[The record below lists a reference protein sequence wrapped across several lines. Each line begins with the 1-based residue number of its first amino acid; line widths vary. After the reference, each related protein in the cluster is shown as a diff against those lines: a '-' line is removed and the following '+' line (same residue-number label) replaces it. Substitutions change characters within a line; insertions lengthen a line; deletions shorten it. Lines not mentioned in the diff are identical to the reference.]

1 MQKRMFV
8 IFLLLFAAV
17 TLAAQSKKLRPGF
30 NLFSKEQDVQLGKE
44 SAAEV
49 EKKMKVVDNPEL
61 QAYIG
66 TVGKKLT
73 SSADAGEFPYTF
85 KVVVDKS
92 INAFALPGG
101 PMYIHTGLL
110 AAADNES
117 QMAGV
122 MAHEVSHVALRHGT
136 NQASKQQMLQLPAML
151 VGQTTG
157 SGSLLGTLSQLGI
170 NLGANSVLLKFSRS
184 AETEA
189 DLLGTRL
196 MHTAGYNPA
205 ELANFFRKLE
215 AEGGNQNKLVE
226 MFMASHP
233 NPGNRVQAVQKEA
246 KSLPSRSY
254 NGETGQFRKTA
265 SIEVLG
271 TDVMVSDAARR
282 LALIEDRPARRV
294 VDLLQANAGPIDR
307 GRVADR
313 SCALQLGHRRP
324 LFGRL
329 GTSQDAGILLTV
341 QSHRIVDDAVGAA
354 RSLPHRVVGRDAA
367 DAQETRSKTTV
378 LARRFGWAVRLAI
391 VQASDHKASG
401 VLPPVLDHQAGSVK
415 AGSGSEKPRRS
426 WICCSVRTT
435 VSAYR
440 FSRYS

>member
-1 MQKRMFV
+1 LLTNIVKEKHMQKRMFV
-8 IFLLLFAAV
+8 IFVLMLTAV
-17 TLAAQSKKLRPGF
+17 TPAAQSKKPKPGF

-73 SSADAGEFPYTF
+73 SSADAGEFPYSF

-151 VGQTTG
+151 MGQATG
-157 SGSLLGTLSQLGI
+157 SGGLLGTLSQLGI

-196 MHTAGYNPA
+196 MHNAGYDPA

-246 KSLPSRSY
+246 KSLPSRTY
-254 NGETGQFRKTA
+254 NGETGQFR
-265 SIEVLG
+265 S
-271 TDVMVSDAARR
+271 MQ
-282 LALIEDRPARRV
+282 ALVAKV
-294 VDLLQANAGPIDR
+294 AGK
-307 GRVADR
+307 
-313 SCALQLGHRRP
+313 QN
-324 LFGRL
+324 
-329 GTSQDAGILLTV
+329 
-341 QSHRIVDDAVGAA
+341 
-354 RSLPHRVVGRDAA
+354 
-367 DAQETRSKTTV
+367 
-378 LARRFGWAVRLAI
+378 
-391 VQASDHKASG
+391 
-401 VLPPVLDHQAGSVK
+401 
-415 AGSGSEKPRRS
+415 
-426 WICCSVRTT
+426 
-435 VSAYR
+435 
-440 FSRYS
+440 

>member
-1 MQKRMFV
+1 VTSIVKEKPMQKNLLF
-8 IFLLLFAAV
+8 IFMLLLAAGA
-17 TLAAQSKKLRPGF
+17 LLAQSKKLRPGF

-61 QAYIG
+61 QTYIG

-73 SSADAGEFPYTF
+73 SSADAGEFPYSF

-151 VGQTTG
+151 VGQASG
-157 SGSLLGTLSQLGI
+157 SGGLLGTLSQLGI

-196 MHTAGYNPA
+196 MHSAGYNPT

-246 KSLPSRSY
+246 KSLPSRTY
-254 NGETGQFRKTA
+254 NGETGQFR
-265 SIEVLG
+265 S
-271 TDVMVSDAARR
+271 MQ
-282 LALIEDRPARRV
+282 ALVAKV
-294 VDLLQANAGPIDR
+294 AGK
-307 GRVADR
+307 
-313 SCALQLGHRRP
+313 QN
-324 LFGRL
+324 
-329 GTSQDAGILLTV
+329 
-341 QSHRIVDDAVGAA
+341 
-354 RSLPHRVVGRDAA
+354 
-367 DAQETRSKTTV
+367 
-378 LARRFGWAVRLAI
+378 
-391 VQASDHKASG
+391 
-401 VLPPVLDHQAGSVK
+401 
-415 AGSGSEKPRRS
+415 
-426 WICCSVRTT
+426 
-435 VSAYR
+435 
-440 FSRYS
+440 

>member
-1 MQKRMFV
+1 MLKRMFV
-8 IFLLLFAAV
+8 IFMLLLTAV
-17 TLAAQSKKLRPGF
+17 ALAAQSKKLRPGF

-66 TVGKKLT
+66 TVGRKLT
-73 SSADAGEFPYTF
+73 SSADAGEFPYSF

-151 VGQTTG
+151 VGQAAG
-157 SGSLLGTLSQLGI
+157 SGGLLGTLSQLGI

-189 DLLGTRL
+189 DLLGTHL
-196 MHTAGYNPA
+196 MHSAGYNPI

-246 KSLPSRSY
+246 KSLPSRTY
-254 NGETGQFRKTA
+254 NGETGQFR
-265 SIEVLG
+265 S
-271 TDVMVSDAARR
+271 MQ
-282 LALIEDRPARRV
+282 AL
-294 VDLLQANAGPIDR
+294 
-307 GRVADR
+307 VAK
-313 SCALQLGHRRP
+313 
-324 LFGRL
+324 
-329 GTSQDAGILLTV
+329 
-341 QSHRIVDDAVGAA
+341 VG
-354 RSLPHRVVGRDAA
+354 GK
-367 DAQETRSKTTV
+367 QN
-378 LARRFGWAVRLAI
+378 
-391 VQASDHKASG
+391 
-401 VLPPVLDHQAGSVK
+401 
-415 AGSGSEKPRRS
+415 
-426 WICCSVRTT
+426 
-435 VSAYR
+435 
-440 FSRYS
+440 

>member
-8 IFLLLFAAV
+8 IFLLLLTTV

-73 SSADAGEFPYTF
+73 SSADAGEFPYSF

-110 AAADNES
+110 AADDNES

-157 SGSLLGTLSQLGI
+157 SGGLLGTLSQVGI

-196 MHTAGYNPA
+196 MHNAGYNPA
-205 ELANFFRKLE
+205 ELTNFFRKLE

-246 KSLPSRSY
+246 KSLPSRTY
-254 NGETGQFRKTA
+254 NGETGQFR
-265 SIEVLG
+265 S
-271 TDVMVSDAARR
+271 MQ
-282 LALIEDRPARRV
+282 ALVAKV
-294 VDLLQANAGPIDR
+294 AGK
-307 GRVADR
+307 
-313 SCALQLGHRRP
+313 QN
-324 LFGRL
+324 
-329 GTSQDAGILLTV
+329 
-341 QSHRIVDDAVGAA
+341 
-354 RSLPHRVVGRDAA
+354 
-367 DAQETRSKTTV
+367 
-378 LARRFGWAVRLAI
+378 
-391 VQASDHKASG
+391 
-401 VLPPVLDHQAGSVK
+401 
-415 AGSGSEKPRRS
+415 
-426 WICCSVRTT
+426 
-435 VSAYR
+435 
-440 FSRYS
+440 

>member
-1 MQKRMFV
+1 MLKRMCV
-8 IFLLLFAAV
+8 IFMLFLAAV
-17 TLAAQSKKLRPGF
+17 TLAAQNKKLKPGF

-49 EKKMKVVDNPEL
+49 EKKMKVVDNSEL

-73 SSADAGEFPYTF
+73 SSADAGEFPYSF

-151 VGQTTG
+151 ASQATG
-157 SGSLLGTLSQLGI
+157 SGGMLGTLSQLGI
-170 NLGANSVLLKFSRS
+170 NLGANSVLLKFSRG

-196 MHTAGYNPA
+196 MHNAGYNPA
-205 ELANFFRKLE
+205 ELASFFRKLE
-215 AEGGNQNKLVE
+215 AEGGNQNKLFE

-233 NPGNRVQAVQKEA
+233 NPGNRVEAVQKEA

-254 NGETGQFRKTA
+254 NGETGQFRN
-265 SIEVLG
+265 
-271 TDVMVSDAARR
+271 MQ
-282 LALIEDRPARRV
+282 ALVAKV
-294 VDLLQANAGPIDR
+294 AG
-307 GRVADR
+307 
-313 SCALQLGHRRP
+313 
-324 LFGRL
+324 
-329 GTSQDAGILLTV
+329 
-341 QSHRIVDDAVGAA
+341 
-354 RSLPHRVVGRDAA
+354 
-367 DAQETRSKTTV
+367 K
-378 LARRFGWAVRLAI
+378 
-391 VQASDHKASG
+391 
-401 VLPPVLDHQAGSVK
+401 
-415 AGSGSEKPRRS
+415 
-426 WICCSVRTT
+426 
-435 VSAYR
+435 
-440 FSRYS
+440 

>member
-8 IFLLLFAAV
+8 IFLLLLTAV

-49 EKKMKVVDNPEL
+49 EKKMKVVDSPEL

-73 SSADAGEFPYTF
+73 SSADAGEFPYSF

-151 VGQTTG
+151 ASQATG
-157 SGSLLGTLSQLGI
+157 SGGMLGTLSALGI
-170 NLGANSVLLKFSRS
+170 NLGANSVLLKFSRG

-196 MHTAGYNPA
+196 MHNAGYNPA

-254 NGETGQFRKTA
+254 NGETGQFRN
-265 SIEVLG
+265 
-271 TDVMVSDAARR
+271 MQ
-282 LALIEDRPARRV
+282 AL
-294 VDLLQANAGPIDR
+294 
-307 GRVADR
+307 VAK
-313 SCALQLGHRRP
+313 
-324 LFGRL
+324 
-329 GTSQDAGILLTV
+329 
-341 QSHRIVDDAVGAA
+341 
-354 RSLPHRVVGRDAA
+354 VVGE
-367 DAQETRSKTTV
+367 QN
-378 LARRFGWAVRLAI
+378 
-391 VQASDHKASG
+391 
-401 VLPPVLDHQAGSVK
+401 
-415 AGSGSEKPRRS
+415 
-426 WICCSVRTT
+426 
-435 VSAYR
+435 
-440 FSRYS
+440 

>member
-1 MQKRMFV
+1 MLKRICV
-8 IFLLLFAAV
+8 IFMLS
-17 TLAAQSKKLRPGF
+17 LAAATLVGQSKKLKPGF

-73 SSADAGEFPYTF
+73 SSADAGEFPYSF

-151 VGQTTG
+151 ASQATG
-157 SGSLLGTLSQLGI
+157 GGGMLGTLSQLGI
-170 NLGANSVLLKFSRS
+170 NLGANSVLLKFSRG

-196 MHTAGYNPA
+196 MHNAGYNPT

-254 NGETGQFRKTA
+254 NGETGQFRN
-265 SIEVLG
+265 
-271 TDVMVSDAARR
+271 MQ
-282 LALIEDRPARRV
+282 AL
-294 VDLLQANAGPIDR
+294 
-307 GRVADR
+307 VAK
-313 SCALQLGHRRP
+313 
-324 LFGRL
+324 
-329 GTSQDAGILLTV
+329 
-341 QSHRIVDDAVGAA
+341 VG
-354 RSLPHRVVGRDAA
+354 G
-367 DAQETRSKTTV
+367 K
-378 LARRFGWAVRLAI
+378 
-391 VQASDHKASG
+391 
-401 VLPPVLDHQAGSVK
+401 
-415 AGSGSEKPRRS
+415 
-426 WICCSVRTT
+426 
-435 VSAYR
+435 
-440 FSRYS
+440 

>member
-1 MQKRMFV
+1 MKKRTL
-8 IFLLLFAAV
+8 ILFILSLTVV
-17 TLAAQSKKLRPGF
+17 TLAAQTKKFRPGF

-49 EKKMKVVDNPEL
+49 EKKMKVIDSPEL
-61 QAYIG
+61 QAYIA

-73 SSADAGEFPYTF
+73 SSPDAGEFPYTF

-101 PMYIHTGLL
+101 PMYIHTGLI

-151 VGQTTG
+151 VGQATG
-157 SGSLLGTLSQLGI
+157 SGGLLGTLGQLGI
-170 NLGANSVLLKFSRS
+170 NLGANSVLLKFSRG

-196 MHTAGYNPA
+196 MSAAGYNPI

-226 MFMASHP
+226 MFMSSHP

-246 KSLPSRSY
+246 KSLPARTY
-254 NGETGQFRKTA
+254 NGETGQFRSMQMLVAK
-265 SIEVLG
+265 G
-271 TDVMVSDAARR
+271 
-282 LALIEDRPARRV
+282 
-294 VDLLQANAGPIDR
+294 AG
-307 GRVADR
+307 
-313 SCALQLGHRRP
+313 
-324 LFGRL
+324 
-329 GTSQDAGILLTV
+329 
-341 QSHRIVDDAVGAA
+341 
-354 RSLPHRVVGRDAA
+354 
-367 DAQETRSKTTV
+367 K
-378 LARRFGWAVRLAI
+378 
-391 VQASDHKASG
+391 
-401 VLPPVLDHQAGSVK
+401 
-415 AGSGSEKPRRS
+415 
-426 WICCSVRTT
+426 
-435 VSAYR
+435 
-440 FSRYS
+440 

>member
-1 MQKRMFV
+1 MHKRMFV
-8 IFLLLFAAV
+8 IFMLLFTAV

-66 TVGKKLT
+66 TVGRKLT

-151 VGQTTG
+151 VGQATG
-157 SGSLLGTLSQLGI
+157 SGGLLGTLSQLGI
-170 NLGANSVLLKFSRS
+170 NLGANSVLLKFSRG

-196 MHTAGYNPA
+196 MHNAGYNPT

-254 NGETGQFRKTA
+254 NGETGQFR
-265 SIEVLG
+265 S
-271 TDVMVSDAARR
+271 MQ
-282 LALIEDRPARRV
+282 ALVARV
-294 VDLLQANAGPIDR
+294 VAKQN
-307 GRVADR
+307 
-313 SCALQLGHRRP
+313 
-324 LFGRL
+324 
-329 GTSQDAGILLTV
+329 
-341 QSHRIVDDAVGAA
+341 
-354 RSLPHRVVGRDAA
+354 
-367 DAQETRSKTTV
+367 
-378 LARRFGWAVRLAI
+378 
-391 VQASDHKASG
+391 
-401 VLPPVLDHQAGSVK
+401 
-415 AGSGSEKPRRS
+415 
-426 WICCSVRTT
+426 
-435 VSAYR
+435 
-440 FSRYS
+440 

>member
-1 MQKRMFV
+1 VTNIVKEKPMQKRMFF
-8 IFLLLFAAV
+8 IFMLLLAAV

-49 EKKMKVVDNPEL
+49 EKKMKVVDNSEL

-66 TVGKKLT
+66 TVGRKLT

-151 VGQTTG
+151 VGQATG
-157 SGSLLGTLSQLGI
+157 SGGLLGTLSQLGI
-170 NLGANSVLLKFSRS
+170 NLGANSVLLKFSRG

-196 MHTAGYNPA
+196 MHNAGYNPT

-254 NGETGQFRKTA
+254 NGETGQFR
-265 SIEVLG
+265 S
-271 TDVMVSDAARR
+271 MQ
-282 LALIEDRPARRV
+282 ALV
-294 VDLLQANAGPIDR
+294 GKVAGK
-307 GRVADR
+307 
-313 SCALQLGHRRP
+313 QN
-324 LFGRL
+324 
-329 GTSQDAGILLTV
+329 
-341 QSHRIVDDAVGAA
+341 
-354 RSLPHRVVGRDAA
+354 
-367 DAQETRSKTTV
+367 
-378 LARRFGWAVRLAI
+378 
-391 VQASDHKASG
+391 
-401 VLPPVLDHQAGSVK
+401 
-415 AGSGSEKPRRS
+415 
-426 WICCSVRTT
+426 
-435 VSAYR
+435 
-440 FSRYS
+440 

>member
-8 IFLLLFAAV
+8 IFMLMLTSV
-17 TLAAQSKKLRPGF
+17 TLAAQSKKPRPGF

-66 TVGKKLT
+66 TVGKNLT
-73 SSADAGEFPYTF
+73 SSADAGEFPYSF

-151 VGQTTG
+151 MGQATG
-157 SGSLLGTLSQLGI
+157 SGGLLGTLSQLGI

-196 MHTAGYNPA
+196 MHNAGYNPA

-246 KSLPSRSY
+246 KSLPSRTY
-254 NGETGQFRKTA
+254 NGETGQFR
-265 SIEVLG
+265 S
-271 TDVMVSDAARR
+271 MQ
-282 LALIEDRPARRV
+282 ALVAKV
-294 VDLLQANAGPIDR
+294 AGK
-307 GRVADR
+307 
-313 SCALQLGHRRP
+313 QN
-324 LFGRL
+324 
-329 GTSQDAGILLTV
+329 
-341 QSHRIVDDAVGAA
+341 
-354 RSLPHRVVGRDAA
+354 
-367 DAQETRSKTTV
+367 
-378 LARRFGWAVRLAI
+378 
-391 VQASDHKASG
+391 
-401 VLPPVLDHQAGSVK
+401 
-415 AGSGSEKPRRS
+415 
-426 WICCSVRTT
+426 
-435 VSAYR
+435 
-440 FSRYS
+440 